1 MRGAMV
7 YKSRRPTRRVMGYSL
22 EEIVRGAVF
31 VVLLVATGY
40 VFKRWGIIWGA
51 VAMMVAVATIHRG
64 D

>member
-22 EEIVRGAVF
+22 EEIVRGVVF

-40 VFKRWGIIWGA
+40 VFKHWGIIWGA
-51 VAMMVAVATIHRG
+51 VTLMVALATIHKEG
-64 D
+64 